1 MHAPA
6 KLGLITCLCTLFG
19 RDLVRTRADSAS
31 VAFRVYGGH
40 PNPQELND
48 RRLTLYEGSALSERD
63 LVRTRA
69 ESASAVLLLADRFSP
84 SVHHEDLSIQF
95 QVGRA
100 LCIACLCS
108 CWPSLG
114 TFCV

>member
-1 MHAPA
+1 M
-6 KLGLITCLCTLFG
+6 
-19 RDLVRTRADSAS
+19 
-31 VAFRVYGGH
+31 
-40 PNPQELND
+40 PQELND

-100 LCIACLCS
+100 RSFGFACS
-108 CWPSLG
+108 CWPNPRSFVCEAYAVQLM
-114 TFCV
+114 